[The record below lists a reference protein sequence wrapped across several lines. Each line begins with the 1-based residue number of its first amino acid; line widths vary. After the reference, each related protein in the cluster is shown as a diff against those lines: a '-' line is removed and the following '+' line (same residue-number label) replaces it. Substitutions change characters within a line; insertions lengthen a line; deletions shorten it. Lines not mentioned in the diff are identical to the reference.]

1 MLGNNGLILISAT
14 VDKRNKQIKNGPE
27 VLTRGFIYVKDN
39 LDLIEEIKS
48 KSLDII
54 KENTHNGKY
63 ADYAKI
69 RTDIREQV
77 GTFLYKKTESK
88 PVILTVI
95 QEM

>member
-1 MLGNNGLILISAT
+1 MEISAT
-14 VDKRNKQIKNGPE
+14 VDKRTKQIKNGPE

-39 LDLIEEIKS
+39 LDIIEEIKS
-48 KSLDII
+48 QSLEVI
-54 KENTHNGKY
+54 KENTHNGRY

-69 RTDIREQV
+69 RTDIREKI
-77 GTFLYKKTESK
+77 GTYLYKKTESK

>member
-1 MLGNNGLILISAT
+1 LISAT
-14 VDKRNKQIKNGPE
+14 VDKRSKNIKNGPE

-39 LDLIEEIKS
+39 IDIIDEIKS
-48 KSLDII
+48 KSLEII
-54 KENTHNGKY
+54 KSNTHNSKY

-69 RTDIREQV
+69 RTEIREQV